1 LKNTTLSM
9 IQINSSQLSKSNE
22 SPVFTGLLSFLHLTG
37 SKGSHFTSFYSL
49 CEKKKIDI
57 SVFKKEKNLK
67 KCVLSDPI
75 GLQAPKN
82 AASDRVAFFFYPT
95 LMRPY
100 LENATLLNIFFQLNV
115 FCICIINIFVF
126 QRSNWRYY

>member
-1 LKNTTLSM
+1 M
-9 IQINSSQLSKSNE
+9 IQINSSQLNKSNK

-37 SKGSHFTSFYSL
+37 SKGSHFTSPYSL

-57 SVFKKEKNLK
+57 SVFRKEKNLK

-82 AASDRVAFFFYPT
+82 AA
-95 LMRPY
+95 
-100 LENATLLNIFFQLNV
+100 
-115 FCICIINIFVF
+115 
-126 QRSNWRYY
+126 